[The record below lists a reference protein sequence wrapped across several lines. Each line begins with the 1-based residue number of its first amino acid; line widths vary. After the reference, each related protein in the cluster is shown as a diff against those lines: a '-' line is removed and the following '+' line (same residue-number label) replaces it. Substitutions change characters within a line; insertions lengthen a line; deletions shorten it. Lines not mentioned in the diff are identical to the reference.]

1 MRQNTSQAIP
11 DFKHVREDSKS
22 LDVREDSK
30 SLDVREDP
38 KSLDVSQMCFPLC
51 LLAESVAAAIVQLV
65 PDPRGRRED
74 GRHHCRRQNFRGQ
87 ETQL

>member
-1 MRQNTSQAIP
+1 MRQNTNQAIP

-22 LDVREDSK
+22 LDVREDS
-30 SLDVREDP
+30 

-65 PDPRGRRED
+65 PDPRGR
-74 GRHHCRRQNFRGQ
+74 
-87 ETQL
+87 